1 MKMAGINPQ
10 SRSGN
15 PKEAMNG
22 LIGSNRFGALD
33 SFVYTNLLVNLGG
46 RNYKMLLPSDLSMP

>member
-1 MKMAGINPQ
+1 MKMAGINLQ

-15 PKEAMNG
+15 PKGAMNG
-22 LIGSNRFGALD
+22 LIGSNRFG

-46 RNYKMLLPSDLSMP
+46 RNYKMLLSSDLSMP